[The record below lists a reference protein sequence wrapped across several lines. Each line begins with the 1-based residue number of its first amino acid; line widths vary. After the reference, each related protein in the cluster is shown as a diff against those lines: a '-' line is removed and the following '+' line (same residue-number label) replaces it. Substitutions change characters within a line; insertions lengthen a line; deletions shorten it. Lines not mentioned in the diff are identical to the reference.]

1 MYIAQ
6 DDGTLLHEAD
16 SPPGKLKANGKNK
29 TGSPTRAESPNRI
42 KDLQYRKSR
51 QEVLETDATGKIQR

>member
-42 KDLQYRKSR
+42 KDLQ
-51 QEVLETDATGKIQR
+51 